1 MILYFNPAEYQDDEN
16 TNIDNHE
23 INNINNNGSLHH
35 LVITGWS
42 EKIIDLYEL
51 DRSLINDN
59 DDSWFSSESPHF
71 CRIDRDSTE
80 SFHCLVISLDNKNE
94 LGEVNKLQHVLKCCL
109 NCFNKYKYINVA
121 LAYIKNNELGCFY
134 QTRVSEEDLIRKIEP
149 LKDKIQEFYDIS
161 ATKKCCR
168 EICDSI
174 LYHYLAPGIERDSAN
189 DVNEVILQTLRE
201 INKKLIINSDSPNDT
216 LSKFFMFNFHPEY
229 LFQFP
234 ILLRFKK
241 IHFAEL
247 LNGGERNDE
256 YNKNDAYIPKSALG
270 YYMHHDD
277 DKGCGPYIVL
287 CPLSIKKAAEK
298 AAKIEPKI
306 DETLLYRIVL
316 IHELAHAAM
325 DNDNNDNMKSIFAH
339 AMEESLANMLTLEWF
354 KNTDDYIQVK
364 KFIENLEEPIYQF
377 GINLSEAGIEWTK
390 WRDCDKNMDGSL
402 EEWFNACFEEGKIR
416 KMESSKVKAAYDH
429 VFEEKLKT
437 K

>member
-1 MILYFNPAEYQDDEN
+1 MILYFNPADYPDEEN
-16 TNIDNHE
+16 TIIDNQVIDK
-23 INNINNNGSLHH
+23 INKKGSLHH

-71 CRIDRDSTE
+71 CWIDRDSTG

-121 LAYIKNNELGCFY
+121 LAYIKNDELECLY
-134 QTRVSEEDLIRKIEP
+134 QTRVSEEDLIQKIEP

-168 EICDSI
+168 ELCDNI
-174 LYHYLAPGIERDSAN
+174 LSHYLAPGIERDSAN
-189 DVNEVILQTLRE
+189 DVNKVILQTLRE
-201 INKKLIINSDSPNDT
+201 IKKKLININSDSPNDA

-229 LFQFP
+229 LFQLP
-234 ILLRFKK
+234 ILLRSKE

-247 LNGGERNDE
+247 WNGGERNDE

-270 YYMHHDD
+270 YYMHHDQV
-277 DKGCGPYIVL
+277 KGCGPYIVL

-298 AAKIEPKI
+298 AKI
-306 DETLLYRIVL
+306 DETLLYKIVV

-325 DNDNNDNMKSIFAH
+325 DNEKNDNMKSIFAH

-354 KNTDDYIQVK
+354 KNTDDFIQVK
-364 KFIENLEEPIYQF
+364 KFIENQKDPIYKF
-377 GINLSEAGIEWTK
+377 GINQFGAGVDWEL
-390 WRDCDKNMDGSL
+390 WRDSDKNMSEPL
-402 EEWFNACFEEGKIR
+402 KKWFNECFEGGKIR
-416 KMESSKVKAAYDH
+416 EIESSKVKTEYNR
-429 VFEEKLKT
+429 VFEEKLKA